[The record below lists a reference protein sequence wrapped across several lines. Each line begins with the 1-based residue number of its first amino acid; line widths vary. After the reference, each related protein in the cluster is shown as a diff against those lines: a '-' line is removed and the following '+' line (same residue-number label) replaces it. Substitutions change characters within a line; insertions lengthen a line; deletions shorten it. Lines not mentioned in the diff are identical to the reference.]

1 MPRVRVRSRA
11 ILAHMTVRP
20 GHPRARHRCG
30 AALTGLL
37 TCLLVMTGCTLN
49 AGSGFADEFGRYLD
63 TRSDVESHRIRGNND
78 LPGTGSADSRVE
90 LRAGLT
96 DPELAAAISEIAT
109 HRTDQEIAH
118 HNLTVAFPAE
128 NGDGGPATVSVFVR
142 LGDGALGDT
151 SPAALQTRIGQVRD
165 FAAADPDL
173 VELSATVADLHASTA
188 GDPFVTAGALTDYLR
203 TAPPGVQ
210 RATARSGTPG
220 SLGVVSFDVGDPI
233 DGLRPMVEILG
244 VLPAGTVPRRWRA
257 SSQRPFTE
265 PQFELD
271 LPRGTDPAV
280 LEAARRQ
287 AAALG
292 VPLRALIAK

>member
-1 MPRVRVRSRA
+1 
-11 ILAHMTVRP
+11 MTVRA
-20 GHPRARHRCG
+20 GHSPARHRRR
-30 AALTGLL
+30 AVLAGLL
-37 TCLLVMTGCTLN
+37 ACLILVTGCTLN
-49 AGSGFADEFGRYLD
+49 AGTGFADEFGGYLD
-63 TRSDVESHRIRGNND
+63 TRADVDSHRVRGNND
-78 LPGTGSADSRVE
+78 LPGTGSADSRVQ

-109 HRTDQEIAH
+109 HRADQQIAH

-128 NGDGGPATVSVFVR
+128 NGSGGEAVVSVFLR

-151 SPAALQTRIGQVRD
+151 SPAALETRIGQVRD
-165 FAAADPDL
+165 FAAADPAL
-173 VELSATVADLHASTA
+173 VELSATVSDLHASTT

-203 TAPPGVQ
+203 TEPPGVQ
-210 RATARSGTPG
+210 RATARSGAPG

-233 DGLRPMVEILG
+233 DALRPMVAILG

-257 SSQRPFTE
+257 SSQRPFTA

-280 LEAARRQ
+280 LEAARQQ